1 MHTLRTHT
9 HTHPPAGRQ
18 ASGPCPCP
26 SSAGPAWREP
36 FGSRSYEHVAP
47 GDEHDAR
54 LETLCV
60 GESR

>member
-1 MHTLRTHT
+1 MHTLLTPTHT
-9 HTHPPAGRQ
+9 HSQSPPSVPPRAP
-18 ASGPCPCP
+18 APA
-26 SSAGPAWREP
+26 SAGPVWPEP
-36 FGSRSYEHVAP
+36 FGAEHVAP